1 MILAGVVGGERR
13 VDVIELLALRGNLS
27 FKGEGCAKTLAIGRK
42 TVGGIIHIFIAACG
56 RGQLPNRIYAAA
68 VAAANPNSVGT
79 SLLPISEHSH

>member
-42 TVGGIIHIFIAACG
+42 TLGGVGSHALVFDEF
-56 RGQLPNRIYAAA
+56 QLEASE
-68 VAAANPNSVGT
+68 ANDARLTVMAPQ
-79 SLLPISEHSH
+79 LA